1 MEHDLIVVVLCNEK
15 SKVTN
20 SLKRPIR
27 PTIGI
32 EYTELLIRL

>member
-20 SLKRPIR
+20 SLKRQKIKD
-27 PTIGI
+27 I
-32 EYTELLIRL
+32 